1 MTHMIILLLFNDV
14 YRTFGNLVHVRLV
27 VDSFVI
33 DFNS

>member
-1 MTHMIILLLFNDV
+1 MIIMLLFNDV
-14 YRTFGNLVHVRLV
+14 YKTFGNLVHVCVV